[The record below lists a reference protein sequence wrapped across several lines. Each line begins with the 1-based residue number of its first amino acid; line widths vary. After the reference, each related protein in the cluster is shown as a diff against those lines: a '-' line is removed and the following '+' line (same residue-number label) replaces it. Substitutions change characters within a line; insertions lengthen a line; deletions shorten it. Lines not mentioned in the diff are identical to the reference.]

1 MKISVEVKLKCRTEE
16 VVQLESG
23 SFLVKTRAAPVDG
36 KANQRIIELLSDFLK
51 VPKSRIE
58 LVSGHRGKKKIFS
71 ISKT

>member
-36 KANQRIIELLSDFLK
+36 KANQRIIELLSDFLN
-51 VPKSRIE
+51 VPKSRFE
-58 LVSGHRGKKKIFS
+58 LVSGHRGKKKIFK
-71 ISKT
+71 IPKV